1 MTTTLKQVERV
12 AVENDA
18 LEQSIQWNP
27 AHWLEWFEGYR
38 GLINEVASVSIGD
51 DYRIARSQ
59 VYERALFALLRPG
72 DEFLA
77 REAFL
82 VIMIWGRGRDNRGPS
97 QTYKMFESKDF
108 DHTLFDLMSSASA
121 DDCDPAASFAKLFV
135 SGCARI
141 NHLGVS
147 FGTKVLHAF
156 GHRDEGLQP
165 LIYDNLVHNALF
177 DMHESE
183 PGTGLPNAPSP
194 RSMMKAADYGGYCEW
209 ASDRATEWGVAPRD
223 VEYALLTIG
232 LALNKD
238 A

>member
-18 LEQSIQWNP
+18 REQSIQWNP

-59 VYERALFALLRPG
+59 VHERALFALLRPG

-82 VIMIWGRGRDNRGPS
+82 VIMIWGRGRDTRGPAL
-97 QTYKMFESKDF
+97 TYEMFASKDF

-121 DDCDPAASFAKLFV
+121 DDCDPATSFGKLFV
-135 SGCARI
+135 GGEKRI
-141 NHLGVS
+141 DHLDVS

-156 GHRDEGLQP
+156 GNRDEGLQP
-165 LIYDNLVHNALF
+165 LVFDDMVHDALF
-177 DMHESE
+177 DMNESE
-183 PGTGLPNAPSP
+183 PGTGVPNTPSP
-194 RSMMKAADYGGYCEW
+194 LSTTASDDYGDYCDW
-209 ASDRATEWGVAPRD
+209 ACDRAVEWGVAPRD
-223 VEYALLTIG
+223 VEYALFTIG